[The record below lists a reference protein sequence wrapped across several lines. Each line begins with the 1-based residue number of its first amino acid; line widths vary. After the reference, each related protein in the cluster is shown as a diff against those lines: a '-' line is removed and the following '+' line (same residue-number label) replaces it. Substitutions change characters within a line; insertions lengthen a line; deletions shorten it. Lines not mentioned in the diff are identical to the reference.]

1 MKTQFIRNFSRLMLS
16 LLMAFFTFT
25 GVQAG
30 GSLITPAQANAPTPA
45 ASAEAIAIPGITTEI
60 IIGAIVIVV
69 LILVGT
75 ALRMHKR

>member
-1 MKTQFIRNFSRLMLS
+1 MLF
-16 LLMAFFTFT
+16 LLMAFFPFT

-30 GSLITPAQANAPTPA
+30 GSWITPAQANTPTPA
-45 ASAEAIAIPGITTEI
+45 TPAEAIAIPGITTEI